1 MIRNLKIRNYALIE
15 QLEIDFIP
23 GFITITGETGAGK
36 SILMGALSLILG
48 QRADTGV
55 LMNKQQKCIVEG
67 EFSIDGKFKQF
78 FEINDL
84 DFEDLTL
91 IRREI
96 LPGGKS
102 RAFINDTP
110 VVLSILKDLGNQL
123 VDVHSQHQNL
133 QLSDYIY
140 QMEVVDHV
148 CGNEKNLITY
158 RKHFSAYSETV
169 LEYKKLKSGID
180 SLKGELDFY
189 EFQFTELESAKLLDG
204 ELEQLESELSTLEH
218 AEEIKSSL
226 VTSYQLL
233 LGEEKSLSLIN
244 EALNLQK
251 KISEF
256 HPPSTSLSDRLKT
269 VHIELKDIAVEMESI
284 ASYTEFDPARLN
296 QTRERIDLL
305 HSLLQKH
312 KLKSVAELINL
323 RNELENKISEITFS
337 DENLEK
343 LNKKILELKEKVEA
357 SAEKV
362 HIARNSSG
370 FQIEKKIVGMLQL
383 LGIPNPAFKVKVVKT
398 EVPDENGMDDV
409 SFLFSANKQAPAEE
423 ISKVASGG
431 EISRLMLCIKS
442 LLSDYK
448 GLPTLIFD
456 EIDSGVSGEV
466 AEKVGAIM
474 KEMSGGRQVIAIT
487 HLPQVASQGDSHFLV
502 YKEEKE
508 LATNTKISVLT
519 EEERVQEIA
528 KLLSGEEVT
537 GAALS
542 NARELLKN

>member
-1 MIRNLKIRNYALIE
+1 MIRNLKITNYALIE

-67 EFSIDGKFKQF
+67 EFGIDSKFKPF
-78 FEINDL
+78 FDINDL
-84 DFEDLTL
+84 DFEELTL

-110 VVLSILKDLGNQL
+110 VVLAVLKELGNQL

-133 QLSDYIY
+133 QLSDNIY

-148 CGNEKNLITY
+148 CGNEMLLNKY
-158 RKHFSAYSETV
+158 RTHFSAYSETM

-189 EFQFTELESAKLLDG
+189 EFQFTELESAKLLEG
-204 ELEQLESELSTLEH
+204 ELEQIESELSTLEH

-226 VTSYQLL
+226 LESCQLL
-233 LGEEKSLSLIN
+233 LGEEKGLKLIN
-244 EALNLQK
+244 EAFNLQK
-251 KISEF
+251 KIAKF
-256 HPPSTSLSDRLKT
+256 HLPSASLSERLEST
-269 VHIELKDIAVEMESI
+269 YIELNDIASEMESF
-284 ASYTEFDPARLN
+284 AGYTEFDPARLN
-296 QTRERIDLL
+296 KTRERIDLL
-305 HSLLQKH
+305 FSLMQKH
-312 KLKSVAELINL
+312 KLKSVAELISL
-323 RNELENKISEITFS
+323 RIELENKISEITFS

-343 LNKKILELKEKVEA
+343 LNKKILDLKGKVESNA
-357 SAEKV
+357 AKL
-362 HIARNSSG
+362 HIARQSSG
-370 FQIEKKIVGMLQL
+370 NRIEKEIVSMLQL
-383 LGIPNPAFKVKVVKT
+383 LGIPNPTFKVNVVHT

-409 SFLFSANKQAPAEE
+409 RFLFSANKQSPAEE

-466 AEKVGAIM
+466 AEKVGTIM

-508 LATNTKISVLT
+508 LTTTTKISVLT
-519 EEERVQEIA
+519 EDERVEEIA

-542 NARELLKN
+542 NARELLKK